1 MRAAAAGARPG
12 PARRSGEGQQN
23 YSLAFYN
30 QQTKPISLENTIGI
44 GREVTVNCGPSP
56 RESDQIIH
64 TMQQSDRNA
73 QVFLYAQYLNIASY
87 ITECYVGSRLAAPVR
102 SVCN

>member
-1 MRAAAAGARPG
+1 M
-12 PARRSGEGQQN
+12 
-23 YSLAFYN
+23 
-30 QQTKPISLENTIGI
+30 
-44 GREVTVNCGPSP
+44 NCGPSP

-87 ITECYVGSRLAAPVR
+87 ITECYAGSRLAAPVR
-102 SVCN
+102 SVSN